1 MSEDANKQAKKSL
14 WGKLGN
20 KFTAP
25 IPKSIP
31 DAAYFDALE
40 EQLIISDMGAQLA
53 ITLVDVLRKSKF
65 PSENPD
71 IFIRQAMK
79 THLLK
84 LMQPADKP
92 FSLPAKDK
100 QTTPCIIMISGVNGT
115 GKTTLIGKL
124 THFLMAQD
132 YKVALIAG
140 DTFRAGATEQL
151 RIWAQRSN
159 ADFFPNDSIKATDP
173 AALAY
178 KVIEYQ
184 LNADMSD
191 RADIII
197 MDTSGRLH
205 NHEDL
210 MQELQKT
217 TRVMQKLVPEAPYN
231 APHQSLLVLDATT
244 GQNALRQAEQF
255 KKDIGITGLIVNK
268 MDGTAK
274 GGMIPSLMYYTHLP
288 VYFLGIGEKIDD
300 LLPFN
305 ANDYLASLLGINEY
319 PQNE

>member
-1 MSEDANKQAKKSL
+1 M
-14 WGKLGN
+14 
-20 KFTAP
+20 
-25 IPKSIP
+25 
-31 DAAYFDALE
+31 
-40 EQLIISDMGAQLA
+40 
-53 ITLVDVLRKSKF
+53 V
-65 PSENPD
+65 
-71 IFIRQAMK
+71 
-79 THLLK
+79 
-84 LMQPADKP
+84 
-92 FSLPAKDK
+92 
-100 QTTPCIIMISGVNGT
+100 SGVNGT

-151 RIWAQRSN
+151 RVWAERNN
-159 ADFFPNDSIKATDP
+159 ADFFPNDSIQAADP

-178 KVIEYQ
+178 KVIDYQ
-184 LNADMSD
+184 LNADAHNK
-191 RADIII
+191 ADIII

-205 NHEDL
+205 NHDGL

-217 TRVMQKLVPEAPYN
+217 TRVMQKLIPD

-274 GGMIPSLMYYTHLP
+274 GGMIPSLMYETHLP
-288 VYFLGIGEKIDD
+288 IYFLGMGEKIDD
-300 LLPFN
+300 LLPFDI
-305 ANDYLASLLGINEY
+305 NDYLNALLDINE
-319 PQNE
+319 